1 MTYANNKAH
10 PRVGFFRDTRI
21 PSEHEGADQYDGEDQ
36 DPDGSDVFD
45 NGEGGDLLIVQVRR
59 IGLRRVYVDISHD

>member
-36 DPDGSDVFD
+36 DPDRPDVSDD
-45 NGEGGDLLIVQVRR
+45 GEGGDLLIVKV
-59 IGLRRVYVDISHD
+59 

>member
-10 PRVGFFRDTRI
+10 PRVGFFRDTRV

-36 DPDGSDVFD
+36 DPDGRDVF
-45 NGEGGDLLIVQVRR
+45 NEGEGGDLLIVQVRR
-59 IGLRRVYVDISHD
+59 IGLGCF